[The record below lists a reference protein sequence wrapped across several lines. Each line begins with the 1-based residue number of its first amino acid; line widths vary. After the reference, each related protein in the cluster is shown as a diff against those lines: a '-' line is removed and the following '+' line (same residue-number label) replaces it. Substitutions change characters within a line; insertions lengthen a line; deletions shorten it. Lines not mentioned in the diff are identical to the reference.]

1 MNVSKC
7 QVVLNMKHER
17 TICIEQ
23 FIVCFRSF
31 GVIASELE
39 NLGQESVSPV
49 FDIGEHVVQRVL
61 ELEAAGQH
69 GEQV

>member
-1 MNVSKC
+1 
-7 QVVLNMKHER
+7 MKWER
-17 TICIEQ
+17 TICVEQ

-39 NLGQESVSPV
+39 DLGQESVSPV
-49 FDIGEHVVQRVL
+49 FDIGEHVVERIL

-69 GEQV
+69 RKQV